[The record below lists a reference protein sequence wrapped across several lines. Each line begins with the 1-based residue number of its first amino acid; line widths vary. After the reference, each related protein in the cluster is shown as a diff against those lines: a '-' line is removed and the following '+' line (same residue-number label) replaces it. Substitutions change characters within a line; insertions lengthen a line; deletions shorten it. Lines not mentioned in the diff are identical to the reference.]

1 MTHEEHEFI
10 VALQDEYFRS
20 MERKHENGE
29 LTYEQFAKLS
39 LKIAEWT
46 RRLYELEVL
55 EDESD

>member
-20 MERKHENGE
+20 MERKHENGQ

-46 RRLYELEVL
+46 QRLYEFEVL
-55 EDESD
+55 ED